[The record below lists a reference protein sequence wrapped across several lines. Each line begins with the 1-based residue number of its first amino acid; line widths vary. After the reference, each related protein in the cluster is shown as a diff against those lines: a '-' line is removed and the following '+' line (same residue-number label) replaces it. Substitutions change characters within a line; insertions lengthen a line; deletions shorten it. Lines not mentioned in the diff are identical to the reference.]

1 MLQLIGISKSF
12 GPRTLFEGVSWH
24 VPPGERIGLVGP
36 NGIGKTTLLRIIT
49 GQASADE
56 GEVVR
61 PKHLRVGLLEQ
72 EISDLGQGTVLSIV
86 TDAAEELR
94 ALELE
99 KRGLEDAM
107 EAGDHSE
114 ATLLRH
120 AHAAERF
127 EALGGYHL
135 EAEAQRILQ
144 GLGFRPGDMGRPAQE
159 LSGGWLMRVAMARL
173 LLVAP
178 DLLLLD
184 EPTNH
189 LDLETLLWFEGY
201 LRSYAGTVVVISHD
215 RALLDSV
222 ATSIAELSPRGVTVY
237 TGNYERYEQ
246 ERAARRSRQAAAARQ
261 QAREIAETERFIE
274 RFRAKATKA
283 AAVQARV
290 KALEK
295 IQRIDAPDA
304 DAKTMRFQFPEPPR
318 SGKDVATLRGVA
330 KRYVDLVVYD
340 GLDLLLQR
348 GQRVALVGPN
358 GAGKSTLMKLLAGL
372 IRPDGGQLEL
382 GHKVS
387 RAYFAQ
393 HQTQALV
400 QDRTVLAELEADA
413 TLDEIP
419 LCRPLLGAF
428 LFSGGDVDK
437 LVGVLSGGEKA
448 RLALAKMLLRP
459 SNLLLLDEPTNH
471 LDMAARRVLEEALSG
486 FTGTLVVISHDRHF
500 INAVANEVLEIRPG
514 QVTRF
519 PGSYDY
525 YRFKRDQ
532 LDADAASQRAVQG
545 DRGASGDSGAAKPGA
560 RGDRRAR
567 KRREAELRNA
577 SARQTRPLRDQLK
590 AVEARVE
597 AVEMELDAL
606 EARMLEPGF
615 FEDGA
620 AVREATTRKASLEAE
635 QETLL
640 ARWEELSE
648 TLEAADQELAAALSD
663 EVSP

>member
-1 MLQLIGISKSF
+1 MLQLIDIAKSF

-36 NGIGKTTLLRIIT
+36 NGIGKTTLFRIIT
-49 GQASADE
+49 GQESPE
-56 GEVVR
+56 RGEVVR

-72 EISDLGQGTVLSIV
+72 EISDLGRGSVLSIV
-86 TDAAEELR
+86 TDAAEEIR
-94 ALELE
+94 ALEAEKKELE
-99 KRGLEDAM
+99 AAI

-114 ATLLRH
+114 GTLLRH

-127 EALGGYHL
+127 EALGGYRL

-144 GLGFRPGDMGRPAQE
+144 GLGFRPGEMRRPARE

-222 ATSIAELSPRGVTVY
+222 ATSIAELSPRGITVY
-237 TGNYERYEQ
+237 KGNYERYER
-246 ERAARRSRQAAAARQ
+246 ERAERRARQAAAARQ

-295 IQRIDAPDA
+295 VERIEAPDA
-304 DAKTMRFQFPEPPR
+304 DAKVMRFQFPEPPR
-318 SGKDVATLRGVA
+318 SGKDVAILRGVT
-330 KRYVDLVVYD
+330 KRYGDLVVYD
-340 GLDLLLQR
+340 GLDLVLQR

-372 IRPDGGQLEL
+372 IEPEAGSVTL
-382 GHKVS
+382 GHNVS

-400 QDRTVLAELEADA
+400 QSRTVLAELEADA

-428 LFSGGDVDK
+428 RFSGGDVDK

-459 SNLLLLDEPTNH
+459 ANLLLLDEPTNH

-500 INAVANEVLEIRPG
+500 INAVANEVLEVTPAGI
-514 QVTRF
+514 TRF
-519 PGSYDY
+519 PGNYDY
-525 YRFKRDQ
+525 YRFKRER
-532 LDADAASQRAVQG
+532 LDAEEAARAQG
-545 DRGASGDSGAAKPGA
+545 VGGGAVVAPKSGA
-560 RGDRRAR
+560 REDRRAR

-577 SARQTRPLRDQLK
+577 AARRTRPLREELQ

-597 AVEMELDAL
+597 AAEAELAAI

-615 FEDGA
+615 FADGD

-635 QETLL
+635 QEALL

-648 TLEAADQELAAALSD
+648 TLEAADEELATLLAQ